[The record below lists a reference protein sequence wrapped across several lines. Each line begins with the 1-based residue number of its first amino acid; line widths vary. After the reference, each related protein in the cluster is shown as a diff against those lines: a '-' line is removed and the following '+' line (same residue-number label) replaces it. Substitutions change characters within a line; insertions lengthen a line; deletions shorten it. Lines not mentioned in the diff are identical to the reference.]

1 MKKILY
7 SIVALM
13 FVGSVAFA
21 GITISGQGSVK
32 FNLMKGASI
41 GGLVPQENSTKR
53 EPAGETTFF
62 DDWDLSDTDIW
73 IIGETEDG
81 VAGGQINI
89 TLNENLKADISDK
102 DNVVL
107 PVNIGDWDVWVK
119 PFDFMTIKALNYGVR
134 SMDRYVDIISEL
146 KDGYGVLKI
155 GSVDKDGNFK
165 KPLAD
170 IMKGDLNLNVDDFF
184 GLSFDASD
192 KPLADIMK
200 GDLNLNVDDFFGLSF
215 DASDA
220 DKLNGFILD
229 MNFDVVQV
237 ELGLSASE
245 ADGNSNWYDPVMLFA
260 KDKTNFNVG
269 GRVTFPVADI
279 LKGAVLYKADIDSR
293 DQGTSVSRNVIG
305 AYVDIYAIENLNL
318 AVGFTGDYTSV
329 KTKTGETTTDG
340 VKFSLSGI
348 DVRAQYN
355 MDKMGF
361 AAHQNLTFGSI
372 KQPSVGNQTQSGP
385 YFAMKTKLGFSYQ
398 ITDTLTTVVEA
409 SNTYGKVGIS
419 EDYYTSMDT
428 VVLYP
433 RVVFALTPSVELNA
447 GLKGMFDLSM
457 GVTAGGTS
465 TSLDMKRSLFEVP
478 LSMKVSFN

>member
-1 MKKILY
+1 MI
-7 SIVALM
+7 ALM
-13 FVGSVAFA
+13 LVGSVAFA
-21 GITISGQGSVK
+21 GITVAGQGSVK
-32 FNLMKGASI
+32 FNLIKGASI
-41 GGLVPQENSTKR
+41 GGLVPQENSTKM

-89 TLNENLKADISDK
+89 TLNKNLKADISDK

-155 GSVDKDGNFK
+155 GSVDEDGNFED
-165 KPLAD
+165 PFDD
-170 IMKGDLNLNVDDFF
+170 IRPGDLNLNVD
-184 GLSFDASD
+184 
-192 KPLADIMK
+192 
-200 GDLNLNVDDFFGLSF
+200 NFFGLSF

-237 ELGLSASE
+237 ELGLSAAE

-329 KTKTGETTTDG
+329 KIKAGETTTDG

-409 SNTYGKVGIS
+409 SNTYGKVGLS
-419 EDYYTSMDT
+419 EDSYVSMDT

-457 GVTAGGTS
+457 GVTDGGTS
-465 TSLDMKRSLFEVP
+465 TSLGMKRSLFEVP

>member
-1 MKKILY
+1 ML
-7 SIVALM
+7 
-13 FVGSVAFA
+13 VGSVAFA
-21 GITISGQGSVK
+21 GITVAGQGSVK
-32 FNLMKGASI
+32 FNLIKGASI
-41 GGLVPQENSTKR
+41 GGLVRQENSTKR

-89 TLNENLKADISDK
+89 TLNKNLKADISDK

-119 PFDFMTIKALNYGVR
+119 PFDFMTVKALNYGVR

-165 KPLAD
+165 NPFDD
-170 IMKGDLNLNVDDFF
+170 IRPGNLN
-184 GLSFDASD
+184 S
-192 KPLADIMK
+192 
-200 GDLNLNVDDFFGLSF
+200 NVDDFFGLSF

-293 DQGTSVSRNVIG
+293 DQGTSISRNVIG

-372 KQPSVGNQTQSGP
+372 KQPMGNQTQSGP

-409 SNTYGKVGIS
+409 SNTYGKVGTS
-419 EDYYTSMDT
+419 EDYYASMDT

-447 GLKGMFDLSM
+447 GLKGTFDLSIKRVQSS
-457 GVTAGGTS
+457 VTETANF
-465 TSLDMKRSLFEVP
+465 KRSIFEVP

>member
-7 SIVALM
+7 SIIALM
-13 FVGSVAFA
+13 LVGSVAFA

-32 FNLMKGASI
+32 FNLIKGASI
-41 GGLVPQENSTKR
+41 GGLVPQENSTKM

-155 GSVDKDGNFK
+155 GSVDKDGNSVDKDGKFK
-165 KPLAD
+165 
-170 IMKGDLNLNVDDFF
+170 N
-184 GLSFDASD
+184 SFD
-192 KPLADIMK
+192 DIIN
-200 GDLNLNVDDFFGLSF
+200 GDLNVDDFFGLSF

-318 AVGFTGDYTSV
+318 AVGFTGDYTSA
-329 KTKTGETTTDG
+329 KIKAGENTTDG
-340 VKFSLSGI
+340 DKFSLSGI

-372 KQPSVGNQTQSGP
+372 KQPMGNQTQSGP

-409 SNTYGKVGIS
+409 SNTYGKVGTS
-419 EDYYTSMDT
+419 EDSYASMDT

-457 GVTAGGTS
+457 GLTDGGTT
-465 TSLDMKRSLFEVP
+465 TSLDKKRSLFEVP

>member
-7 SIVALM
+7 SIIALM

-21 GITISGQGSVK
+21 GITVSGQGSVK

-41 GGLVPQENSTKR
+41 GGQVPQENSTKK

-165 KPLAD
+165 NPFAD
-170 IMKGDLNLNVDDFF
+170 IMNGDLNV
-184 GLSFDASD
+184 
-192 KPLADIMK
+192 
-200 GDLNLNVDDFFGLSF
+200 DFFGLSF

-237 ELGLSASE
+237 ELGLSAAE

-329 KTKTGETTTDG
+329 KTKTGESTTDG

-372 KQPSVGNQTQSGP
+372 KQPKGNQTQSGP

-409 SNTYGKVGIS
+409 SNTYGKVGTS
-419 EDYYTSMDT
+419 EDYYASMDT

-457 GVTAGGTS
+457 GVTTGGTS

>member
-7 SIVALM
+7 SIIALM

-21 GITISGQGSVK
+21 GITVSGQGSVK

-41 GGLVPQENSTKR
+41 GGLVPQENSTKK

-165 KPLAD
+165 NPFDD
-170 IMKGDLNLNVDDFF
+170 ITNGD
-184 GLSFDASD
+184 
-192 KPLADIMK
+192 
-200 GDLNLNVDDFFGLSF
+200 LNVDDFFGLSF

-237 ELGLSASE
+237 ELGLSAAE

-329 KTKTGETTTDG
+329 KTKTGESTTDG

-361 AAHQNLTFGSI
+361 AAHQNITFGSI
-372 KQPSVGNQTQSGP
+372 KQPIGNQTQSGP

-409 SNTYGKVGIS
+409 SNTYGKVGLS
-419 EDYYTSMDT
+419 EDNYASMDT

-457 GVTAGGTS
+457 GVTTGGTS

>member
-7 SIVALM
+7 SIIALM
-13 FVGSVAFA
+13 LVGSVAFA
-21 GITISGQGSVK
+21 GITVSGQGSVK

-41 GGLVPQENSTKR
+41 GGLVPQEKSTKM

-134 SMDRYVDIISEL
+134 SMNRYVDIISEL

-155 GSVDKDGNFK
+155 GSVDKDGNFENDFD
-165 KPLAD
+165 D
-170 IMKGDLNLNVDDFF
+170 IMKGD
-184 GLSFDASD
+184 
-192 KPLADIMK
+192 
-200 GDLNLNVDDFFGLSF
+200 LNVDDFFGLSF

-293 DQGTSVSRNVIG
+293 DKRTSVSRNVIG

-318 AVGFTGDYTSV
+318 VVGFTGDYTSV
-329 KTKTGETTTDG
+329 KTKTGETTTDR

-385 YFAMKTKLGFSYQ
+385 CFAMKTKLGFSYQ

-409 SNTYGKVGIS
+409 SNTYGKVGTS
-419 EDYYTSMDT
+419 EDSYASMDT

-457 GVTAGGTS
+457 GLTDGGTS
-465 TSLDMKRSLFEVP
+465 TSLDIKRSLFEVP

>member
-7 SIVALM
+7 SIIALM

-21 GITISGQGSVK
+21 GITVSGQGSVK

-41 GGLVPQENSTKR
+41 GGLVPQENSTKM

-165 KPLAD
+165 DPFAD
-170 IMKGDLNLNVDDFF
+170 IMN
-184 GLSFDASD
+184 SD
-192 KPLADIMK
+192 
-200 GDLNLNVDDFFGLSF
+200 LNVDDFFGLSF

-237 ELGLSASE
+237 ELGLSAAE

-329 KTKTGETTTDG
+329 KTKTGESTTDG

-361 AAHQNLTFGSI
+361 AAHQNITFGSI
-372 KQPSVGNQTQSGP
+372 KQPMGNQTQSGP

-409 SNTYGKVGIS
+409 SNTYGKVVLS

-457 GVTAGGTS
+457 GVTTGGTS
-465 TSLDMKRSLFEVP
+465 TSFDMKRSLFEVP

>member
-7 SIVALM
+7 SIIALM
-13 FVGSVAFA
+13 LVGSVAFA

-41 GGLVPQENSTKR
+41 GGLVPQENSTKM

-155 GSVDKDGNFK
+155 GSVDEDGNFK
-165 KPLAD
+165 NSLAD
-170 IMKGDLNLNVDDFF
+170 IMKGN
-184 GLSFDASD
+184 
-192 KPLADIMK
+192 
-200 GDLNLNVDDFFGLSF
+200 LNLNVDDFFGLSF

-279 LKGAVLYKADIDSR
+279 LKGSVLYKTDIDTKK
-293 DQGTSVSRNVIG
+293 DGLNISRNVIG

-329 KTKTGETTTDG
+329 KKKEGETTTDG

-372 KQPSVGNQTQSGP
+372 KQPMGNQTQSGP

-409 SNTYGKVGIS
+409 SNTYGKVGTS
-419 EDYYTSMDT
+419 EDNYASMDT

-447 GLKGMFDLSM
+447 GLKGMFDLSI
-457 GVTAGGTS
+457 GYTSGGTS
-465 TSLDMKRSLFEVP
+465 ISLDTKRSLFEVP

>member
-7 SIVALM
+7 SIIALM
-13 FVGSVAFA
+13 LVGSVAFA
-21 GITISGQGSVK
+21 GITVAGQGSVK
-32 FNLMKGASI
+32 FNLIKGASI
-41 GGLVPQENSTKR
+41 GGLVRQENSTKR

-89 TLNENLKADISDK
+89 TLNKNLKADISDK

-119 PFDFMTIKALNYGVR
+119 PFDFMTVKALNYGVR

-165 KPLAD
+165 NPFDD
-170 IMKGDLNLNVDDFF
+170 IRPGNLN
-184 GLSFDASD
+184 S
-192 KPLADIMK
+192 
-200 GDLNLNVDDFFGLSF
+200 NVDDFFGLSF

-293 DQGTSVSRNVIG
+293 DQGTSISRNVIG

-372 KQPSVGNQTQSGP
+372 KQPMGNQTQSGP

-409 SNTYGKVGIS
+409 SNTYGKVGTS
-419 EDYYTSMDT
+419 EDYYASMDT

-447 GLKGMFDLSM
+447 GLKGTFDLSIKRVQSS
-457 GVTAGGTS
+457 VTETANF
-465 TSLDMKRSLFEVP
+465 KRSIFEVP

>member
-7 SIVALM
+7 SIIALM

-21 GITISGQGSVK
+21 GITVSGQGSVK

-41 GGLVPQENSTKR
+41 GGLVPQENSTKK

-155 GSVDKDGNFK
+155 GSVDKNGNFK
-165 KPLAD
+165 NPFDD
-170 IMKGDLNLNVDDFF
+170 ITNGD
-184 GLSFDASD
+184 
-192 KPLADIMK
+192 
-200 GDLNLNVDDFFGLSF
+200 LNVDDFFGLSF

-237 ELGLSASE
+237 ELGLSAAE

-329 KTKTGETTTDG
+329 KTKTGESTTDG

-361 AAHQNLTFGSI
+361 AAHQNITFGSI
-372 KQPSVGNQTQSGP
+372 KQPMGNQTQSGP

-409 SNTYGKVGIS
+409 SNTYGKVGLS

-457 GVTAGGTS
+457 GVTTGGTL

>member
-41 GGLVPQENSTKR
+41 GGLVPQENSTKK
-53 EPAGETTFF
+53 EPAGEMTFF

-155 GSVDKDGNFK
+155 GSVDKDGSFK
-165 KPLAD
+165 NPFDD
-170 IMKGDLNLNVDDFF
+170 IMNGD
-184 GLSFDASD
+184 
-192 KPLADIMK
+192 
-200 GDLNLNVDDFFGLSF
+200 LNVDDFFGLSF

-329 KTKTGETTTDG
+329 KIKAGENTTDG

-372 KQPSVGNQTQSGP
+372 KQPMGNQTQSGP

-457 GVTAGGTS
+457 GYTFGGTS
-465 TSLDMKRSLFEVP
+465 TSVDMKRSLFEVP

>member
-7 SIVALM
+7 SMIALM
-13 FVGSVAFA
+13 LVGSVAFA
-21 GITISGQGSVK
+21 GITVSGQGSVK

-41 GGLVPQENSTKR
+41 GGLVPQENSTKM

-89 TLNENLKADISDK
+89 TLNENLKAYISDK

-155 GSVDKDGNFK
+155 GFVDKDGNFK
-165 KPLAD
+165 KPFDD
-170 IMKGDLNLNVDDFF
+170 IMKG
-184 GLSFDASD
+184 G
-192 KPLADIMK
+192 
-200 GDLNLNVDDFFGLSF
+200 LNLNVDDFFGLSF

-293 DQGTSVSRNVIG
+293 DKGTSVSRNVIG

-372 KQPSVGNQTQSGP
+372 KRPMGNQTQSGP

-409 SNTYGKVGIS
+409 SNTYGKVGTS
-419 EDYYTSMDT
+419 EDYYISMDT

-457 GVTAGGTS
+457 GKTVGGTS
-465 TSLDMKRSLFEVP
+465 TSLNMKRSLFEVP

>member
-21 GITISGQGSVK
+21 GITVSGQGSVK

-41 GGLVPQENSTKR
+41 GGLVQQENSTKM

-155 GSVDKDGNFK
+155 GSVDEDGNFK
-165 KPLAD
+165 DPFDD
-170 IMKGDLNLNVDDFF
+170 IR
-184 GLSFDASD
+184 
-192 KPLADIMK
+192 P

-237 ELGLSASE
+237 ELGLSAAE

-318 AVGFTGDYTSV
+318 AVGFTGDYTSA
-329 KTKTGETTTDG
+329 KKKAGENTTDG
-340 VKFSLSGI
+340 GKFSLSGI

-361 AAHQNLTFGSI
+361 AAHQNITFGSI
-372 KQPSVGNQTQSGP
+372 KQPMGNQTQSGP

-409 SNTYGKVGIS
+409 SNTYGKVGTS
-419 EDYYTSMDT
+419 EDYYASMDT

-457 GVTAGGTS
+457 GVTDGGTS
-465 TSLDMKRSLFEVP
+465 TSLGMKRSLFEVP

>member
-7 SIVALM
+7 SIIALM
-13 FVGSVAFA
+13 LVGSVAFA
-21 GITISGQGSVK
+21 GITVSGQGSVK

-41 GGLVPQENSTKR
+41 GGLVPQENSTKM

-170 IMKGDLNLNVDDFF
+170 IMKGDF
-184 GLSFDASD
+184 
-192 KPLADIMK
+192 
-200 GDLNLNVDDFFGLSF
+200 LNLNVDDFFGLSF

-237 ELGLSASE
+237 ELGLSAAE

-329 KTKTGETTTDG
+329 KKKAGETTTDG

-361 AAHQNLTFGSI
+361 AAHQNITFGSI
-372 KQPSVGNQTQSGP
+372 KQPMSNQTQSGP

-409 SNTYGKVGIS
+409 SNTYGKVGLS
-419 EDYYTSMDT
+419 EDEYASMDT

-457 GVTAGGTS
+457 GYTVGGTS
-465 TSLDMKRSLFEVP
+465 TSLDEKRSLFEVP

>member
-41 GGLVPQENSTKR
+41 GGQVQQENSTKK

-155 GSVDKDGNFK
+155 GSVDKDGKFK

-170 IMKGDLNLNVDDFF
+170 IMKGDF
-184 GLSFDASD
+184 
-192 KPLADIMK
+192 
-200 GDLNLNVDDFFGLSF
+200 LNLNVDDFFGLSF

-293 DQGTSVSRNVIG
+293 DQGPSVSRNVIG

-329 KTKTGETTTDG
+329 KIKAGETTTDG

-419 EDYYTSMDT
+419 EDNYTSMDT

-457 GVTAGGTS
+457 VSTKGGTS
-465 TSLDMKRSLFEVP
+465 TSLDEKRSLFEVP

>member
-41 GGLVPQENSTKR
+41 GGLVPQENSTKK
-53 EPAGETTFF
+53 EPAGEMTFF

-155 GSVDKDGNFK
+155 GSVDKDGNYKNPFD
-165 KPLAD
+165 D
-170 IMKGDLNLNVDDFF
+170 IMKGDLNV
-184 GLSFDASD
+184 
-192 KPLADIMK
+192 
-200 GDLNLNVDDFFGLSF
+200 DFFGLSF

-237 ELGLSASE
+237 ELGLSAAE

-329 KTKTGETTTDG
+329 KTKTGESTTDG

-372 KQPSVGNQTQSGP
+372 KQPMGNQTQSGP

-409 SNTYGKVGIS
+409 SNTYGKVGTS
-419 EDYYTSMDT
+419 EDYYASMDT

-457 GVTAGGTS
+457 GVTTGGTS

>member
-7 SIVALM
+7 SIIALM

-32 FNLMKGASI
+32 FNLIKGASI
-41 GGLVPQENSTKR
+41 GGQVPQENSTKK

-62 DDWDLSDTDIW
+62 DDWNLSDTDIW

-165 KPLAD
+165 NPFDD
-170 IMKGDLNLNVDDFF
+170 ITNGD
-184 GLSFDASD
+184 
-192 KPLADIMK
+192 
-200 GDLNLNVDDFFGLSF
+200 LNVDDFFGLSF

-237 ELGLSASE
+237 ELGLSAAE

-329 KTKTGETTTDG
+329 KTKTGESTTDG

-361 AAHQNLTFGSI
+361 AAHQNITFGSI
-372 KQPSVGNQTQSGP
+372 KQPMGNQSGP

-409 SNTYGKVGIS
+409 SNTYGKVGLS
-419 EDYYTSMDT
+419 EDNYASMDT

-457 GVTAGGTS
+457 GVTTGGTS

>member
-32 FNLMKGASI
+32 FNLIKGASI
-41 GGLVPQENSTKR
+41 GGQVPQENSTKM

-134 SMDRYVDIISEL
+134 SMNRYVDIISEL

-155 GSVDKDGNFK
+155 GSVKDGRFK
-165 KPLAD
+165 NPFDD
-170 IMKGDLNLNVDDFF
+170 IRPGDLNLNVD
-184 GLSFDASD
+184 
-192 KPLADIMK
+192 
-200 GDLNLNVDDFFGLSF
+200 NFFGLSF

-329 KTKTGETTTDG
+329 KIKAGETTTDG

-361 AAHQNLTFGSI
+361 AAHQNITFGSI

-465 TSLDMKRSLFEVP
+465 TSLGMKRSLFEVP

>member
-1 MKKILY
+1 MI
-7 SIVALM
+7 ALM
-13 FVGSVAFA
+13 LVGSVAFA
-21 GITISGQGSVK
+21 GITVSGQGSVK

-41 GGLVPQENSTKR
+41 GGRVPQENSTKK
-53 EPAGETTFF
+53 EPAGEMTFF

-192 KPLADIMK
+192 
-200 GDLNLNVDDFFGLSF
+200 
-215 DASDA
+215 A

-293 DQGTSVSRNVIG
+293 DQRTSVSRNVIG

-361 AAHQNLTFGSI
+361 AAHQNITFGSI
-372 KQPSVGNQTQSGP
+372 KQPMGNQTQSGP

-465 TSLDMKRSLFEVP
+465 TSLDEKRSLFEVP

>member
-1 MKKILY
+1 MI
-7 SIVALM
+7 ALM
-13 FVGSVAFA
+13 LVGSVAFA
-21 GITISGQGSVK
+21 GITVSGQGSVK

-41 GGLVPQENSTKR
+41 GGLVPQENPTKK

-134 SMDRYVDIISEL
+134 SMNRYVDIISEL

-165 KPLAD
+165 
-170 IMKGDLNLNVDDFF
+170 
-184 GLSFDASD
+184 

-329 KTKTGETTTDG
+329 KIKAGETTTDG

-372 KQPSVGNQTQSGP
+372 KRPMGNQTQSGP

-409 SNTYGKVGIS
+409 SNTYGKVGTS
-419 EDYYTSMDT
+419 EDYYISMDT

-457 GVTAGGTS
+457 GKTVGGTS
-465 TSLDMKRSLFEVP
+465 TSLNMKRSLFEVP

>member
-21 GITISGQGSVK
+21 GITVAGQGSVK
-32 FNLMKGASI
+32 FNLLKGVKV
-41 GGLVPQENSTKR
+41 GTDEKGENRGQITL
-53 EPAGETTFF
+53 F
-62 DDWDLSDTDIW
+62 DDWDLSDNDVW
-73 IIGETEDG
+73 IIGETANG
-81 VAGGQINI
+81 IAGGQIN
-89 TLNENLKADISDK
+89 LSLLSDAYSIIMQYIK
-102 DNVVL
+102 PDWVPDTEYDRVINAIGL
-107 PVNIGDWDVWVK
+107 PIMIGDWDVWVK

-165 KPLAD
+165 
-170 IMKGDLNLNVDDFF
+170 
-184 GLSFDASD
+184 

-318 AVGFTGDYTSV
+318 VVGFTGDYISSKNKTTEKTSDV
-329 KTKTGETTTDG
+329 GAW
-340 VKFSLSGI
+340 SMNGI
-348 DVRAQYN
+348 DLRAQYN

-361 AAHQNLTFGSI
+361 AAHQNFTFGST
-372 KQPSVGNQTQSGP
+372 KEFVSDKTYTGP
-385 YFAMKTKLGFSYQ
+385 YFAMKTKLGFLYK
-398 ITDTLTTVVEA
+398 ITDSLDAVVEA
-409 SNTYGKVGIS
+409 SNTYAKFGTR
-419 EDYYTSMDT
+419 DDNYNTMDT
-428 VVLYP
+428 MVIYP
-433 RVVFALTPSVELNA
+433 RVAFELVPGVELNA
-447 GLKGMFDLSM
+447 GLKGTFDLSIKRVQSS
-457 GVTAGGTS
+457 VTKTANF
-465 TSLDMKRSLFEVP
+465 KRSIFEVP

>member
-1 MKKILY
+1 MIALIL
-7 SIVALM
+7 
-13 FVGSVAFA
+13 VGSVAFA
-21 GITISGQGSVK
+21 GITVSGQGSVK
-32 FNLMKGASI
+32 FNLIKGASI
-41 GGLVPQENSTKR
+41 GGLVPQENSTKM

-89 TLNENLKADISDK
+89 TLNENLKADIKADISDK

-155 GSVDKDGNFK
+155 GSVDKDGSFK
-165 KPLAD
+165 DPFDD
-170 IMKGDLNLNVDDFF
+170 IRPGDLNLNVD
-184 GLSFDASD
+184 
-192 KPLADIMK
+192 
-200 GDLNLNVDDFFGLSF
+200 NFFGLSF

-293 DQGTSVSRNVIG
+293 DQGTSISRNVIG

-361 AAHQNLTFGSI
+361 AAHQNITFGSI
-372 KQPSVGNQTQSGP
+372 KQPMGNQTQSGP

-409 SNTYGKVGIS
+409 SNTYGKVGTS
-419 EDYYTSMDT
+419 EDSYASMDT

-457 GVTAGGTS
+457 GSTDGGTT

>member
-7 SIVALM
+7 SMIALM

-21 GITISGQGSVK
+21 GITVSGQGSVK

-41 GGLVPQENSTKR
+41 GGQVPQENSTKR

-155 GSVDKDGNFK
+155 GSVDKNGNFK
-165 KPLAD
+165 NPLDD
-170 IMKGDLNLNVDDFF
+170 IRNGDLNVDDFF

-192 KPLADIMK
+192 T
-200 GDLNLNVDDFFGLSF
+200 
-215 DASDA
+215 

-237 ELGLSASE
+237 ELGLSAAE

-279 LKGAVLYKADIDSR
+279 LKGAVLYKADIDSK

-305 AYVDIYAIENLNL
+305 AYVDISAIENLDL
-318 AVGFTGDYTSV
+318 AVGFTGDYTSA
-329 KTKTGETTTDG
+329 KIKTGENTTDG

-361 AAHQNLTFGSI
+361 AAHQNITFGSI
-372 KQPSVGNQTQSGP
+372 KQPMGNQTQSGP

-409 SNTYGKVGIS
+409 SNTYGKVGLS

-457 GVTAGGTS
+457 GLTAGGTS

>member
-7 SIVALM
+7 SIIALM
-13 FVGSVAFA
+13 LVGSVAFA
-21 GITISGQGSVK
+21 GITVSGQGSVK

-41 GGLVPQENSTKR
+41 GGLVPQKNSTKM

-165 KPLAD
+165 
-170 IMKGDLNLNVDDFF
+170 
-184 GLSFDASD
+184 

-465 TSLDMKRSLFEVP
+465 TSLDEKRSLFEVP

>member
-7 SIVALM
+7 SIIALM
-13 FVGSVAFA
+13 LVGSVAFA

-32 FNLMKGASI
+32 FNLIKGASI
-41 GGLVPQENSTKR
+41 GGLVQQENSTKK

-107 PVNIGDWDVWVK
+107 LVNIGDWDVWVK

-155 GSVDKDGNFK
+155 GSVDEDGNFK
-165 KPLAD
+165 NSLAD
-170 IMKGDLNLNVDDFF
+170 IMKGN
-184 GLSFDASD
+184 
-192 KPLADIMK
+192 
-200 GDLNLNVDDFFGLSF
+200 LNLNVDDFFGLSF

-293 DQGTSVSRNVIG
+293 DQETSVSRNVIG

-372 KQPSVGNQTQSGP
+372 KEPMGNQTQSGP

-409 SNTYGKVGIS
+409 SNTYGKVGLS
-419 EDYYTSMDT
+419 EDNYASMDT

-447 GLKGMFDLSM
+447 GLKGMFDLSI
-457 GVTAGGTS
+457 GYTSGGTS
-465 TSLDMKRSLFEVP
+465 TSVDMKRSLFEVP

>member
-41 GGLVPQENSTKR
+41 GGLVPQENSTKM

-165 KPLAD
+165 NPFDD
-170 IMKGDLNLNVDDFF
+170 ITNGDLND
-184 GLSFDASD
+184 
-192 KPLADIMK
+192 
-200 GDLNLNVDDFFGLSF
+200 GLSF

-237 ELGLSASE
+237 ELGLSAAE

-329 KTKTGETTTDG
+329 KTKTGESTTDG

-372 KQPSVGNQTQSGP
+372 KQPMGNQTQSGP

-409 SNTYGKVGIS
+409 SNTYGKVGTS
-419 EDYYTSMDT
+419 EDYYASMDT

-457 GVTAGGTS
+457 GVTTGGTS

>member
-7 SIVALM
+7 SIIALM
-13 FVGSVAFA
+13 LVGSVAFA
-21 GITISGQGSVK
+21 GITVSGQGSVK

-41 GGLVPQENSTKR
+41 GGLVPQKNSTKM

-165 KPLAD
+165 
-170 IMKGDLNLNVDDFF
+170 
-184 GLSFDASD
+184 

-340 VKFSLSGI
+340 VKFSLSVI

-465 TSLDMKRSLFEVP
+465 TSLDEKRSLFEVP

>member
-7 SIVALM
+7 SIIALM
-13 FVGSVAFA
+13 LVGSVAFA
-21 GITISGQGSVK
+21 GITVSGQGSVK
-32 FNLMKGASI
+32 FNLIKGASI
-41 GGLVPQENSTKR
+41 GGLVQQENSTKM

-89 TLNENLKADISDK
+89 TLNKNLKADISDK

-165 KPLAD
+165 
-170 IMKGDLNLNVDDFF
+170 
-184 GLSFDASD
+184 

-329 KTKTGETTTDG
+329 KIKAGETTTDG

>member
-7 SIVALM
+7 SIIALM

-32 FNLMKGASI
+32 FNLIKGASI
-41 GGLVPQENSTKR
+41 GGQVPQENSTKW

-165 KPLAD
+165 NPFDD
-170 IMKGDLNLNVDDFF
+170 ITNGD
-184 GLSFDASD
+184 
-192 KPLADIMK
+192 
-200 GDLNLNVDDFFGLSF
+200 LNVDDFFGLSF

-237 ELGLSASE
+237 ELGLSAAE

-329 KTKTGETTTDG
+329 KTKTGESTTDG

-361 AAHQNLTFGSI
+361 AAHQNITFGSI
-372 KQPSVGNQTQSGP
+372 KQPIGNQTQSGP

-409 SNTYGKVGIS
+409 SNTYGKVGLS
-419 EDYYTSMDT
+419 EDNYASMDT

-457 GVTAGGTS
+457 GVTTGGTS

>member
-7 SIVALM
+7 SIIALM
-13 FVGSVAFA
+13 LVGSVAFA

-32 FNLMKGASI
+32 FNLIKGASI
-41 GGLVPQENSTKR
+41 GDQVPQENSTKK
-53 EPAGETTFF
+53 EPAGEMTFF

-155 GSVDKDGNFK
+155 GSVDKDGSFK
-165 KPLAD
+165 
-170 IMKGDLNLNVDDFF
+170 N
-184 GLSFDASD
+184 SFD
-192 KPLADIMK
+192 DIRP
-200 GDLNLNVDDFFGLSF
+200 GNLNLNVDDFFGLSF

-293 DQGTSVSRNVIG
+293 DQRTSVSRNVIG

-409 SNTYGKVGIS
+409 SNTYGKVGTS
-419 EDYYTSMDT
+419 EDNYASMDT

-447 GLKGMFDLSM
+447 GLKGMFDLSI
-457 GVTAGGTS
+457 GYTSGGTS
-465 TSLDMKRSLFEVP
+465 ISLDTKRSLFEVP

>member
-7 SIVALM
+7 SIIALM
-13 FVGSVAFA
+13 LVGSVAFA
-21 GITISGQGSVK
+21 GITVSGQGSVK
-32 FNLMKGASI
+32 FNLIKGASI
-41 GGLVPQENSTKR
+41 GGLVQKKNSTKM

-89 TLNENLKADISDK
+89 TLNKNLKADISDK

-155 GSVDKDGNFK
+155 GSVDKDGNFEN
-165 KPLAD
+165 PFGNID
-170 IMKGDLNLNVDDFF
+170 NIMN
-184 GLSFDASD
+184 SD
-192 KPLADIMK
+192 
-200 GDLNLNVDDFFGLSF
+200 LNVDDFFGLSF

-293 DQGTSVSRNVIG
+293 DQRTSVSRNVIG

-385 YFAMKTKLGFSYQ
+385 CFAMKTKLGFSYQ

-409 SNTYGKVGIS
+409 SNTYGKVGLS
-419 EDYYTSMDT
+419 EDEYASMDT

-447 GLKGMFDLSM
+447 GLKGMFDLSI
-457 GVTAGGTS
+457 GYTSGGTS
-465 TSLDMKRSLFEVP
+465 TSLDEKRSLFEVP

>member
-7 SIVALM
+7 SMIVLM
-13 FVGSVAFA
+13 LVGSVAFA
-21 GITISGQGSVK
+21 GITVSGQGSVK

-41 GGLVPQENSTKR
+41 GAQVPQENSTKW

-165 KPLAD
+165 DPFAD
-170 IMKGDLNLNVDDFF
+170 IMN
-184 GLSFDASD
+184 SD
-192 KPLADIMK
+192 
-200 GDLNLNVDDFFGLSF
+200 LNVDDFFGLSF

-293 DQGTSVSRNVIG
+293 DQGTSISRNVIG

-372 KQPSVGNQTQSGP
+372 KQPKGNQTQSGP

-419 EDYYTSMDT
+419 EDSYTSMDT

-457 GVTAGGTS
+457 GVTTGGTS
-465 TSLDMKRSLFEVP
+465 TSLDKKRSLFEVP

>member
-7 SIVALM
+7 SMIALM
-13 FVGSVAFA
+13 LVGSVAFA
-21 GITISGQGSVK
+21 GITVSGQGSVK
-32 FNLMKGASI
+32 FNLIKGASI
-41 GGLVPQENSTKR
+41 GGQVQQKNSTKK

-134 SMDRYVDIISEL
+134 SMNRYVDIISEL

-165 KPLAD
+165 
-170 IMKGDLNLNVDDFF
+170 
-184 GLSFDASD
+184 

-279 LKGAVLYKADIDSR
+279 LKGAVLYKADINSR
-293 DQGTSVSRNVIG
+293 NKGTSVSRNVIG

-372 KQPSVGNQTQSGP
+372 KRPMGNQTQSGP
-385 YFAMKTKLGFSYQ
+385 YFAMKTKLGFSYK

-409 SNTYGKVGIS
+409 SNTYGKVGLS
-419 EDYYTSMDT
+419 EDEYASMDT

-447 GLKGMFDLSM
+447 GLKGMFDLSI
-457 GVTAGGTS
+457 GYTSGGTS
-465 TSLDMKRSLFEVP
+465 TSLDEKRSLFEVP

>member
-7 SIVALM
+7 SIIALM

-21 GITISGQGSVK
+21 GITVSGQGSVK

-41 GGLVPQENSTKR
+41 GGLVPQENSTKK

-165 KPLAD
+165 NPFDD
-170 IMKGDLNLNVDDFF
+170 ITNGD
-184 GLSFDASD
+184 
-192 KPLADIMK
+192 
-200 GDLNLNVDDFFGLSF
+200 LNVDDFFGLSF

-237 ELGLSASE
+237 ELGLSAAE

-329 KTKTGETTTDG
+329 KTKTGESTTDG

-361 AAHQNLTFGSI
+361 AAHQNITFGSI
-372 KQPSVGNQTQSGP
+372 KQPMGNQTQSGP

-409 SNTYGKVGIS
+409 SNTYGKVGLS

-457 GVTAGGTS
+457 GVTTGGTS

>member
-21 GITISGQGSVK
+21 GITVSGQGSVK

-41 GGLVPQENSTKR
+41 GGLVPQENSTKM

-155 GSVDKDGNFK
+155 GSVDKNGNFK
-165 KPLAD
+165 NPFDD
-170 IMKGDLNLNVDDFF
+170 ITNDD
-184 GLSFDASD
+184 
-192 KPLADIMK
+192 
-200 GDLNLNVDDFFGLSF
+200 LNVDDFFGLSF

-237 ELGLSASE
+237 ELGLSAAE

-329 KTKTGETTTDG
+329 KTKTGESTTDG

-361 AAHQNLTFGSI
+361 AAHQNITFGSI
-372 KQPSVGNQTQSGP
+372 KQPMGNQTQSGP

-409 SNTYGKVGIS
+409 SNTYGKVGTS
-419 EDYYTSMDT
+419 EDYYASMDT

-457 GVTAGGTS
+457 GVTTGGTS
-465 TSLDMKRSLFEVP
+465 NSLDMKRSLFEVP

>member
-7 SIVALM
+7 SIIALM

-41 GGLVPQENSTKR
+41 GGLVPQENSTKM
-53 EPAGETTFF
+53 EPAGEMTFF

-165 KPLAD
+165 NPFDD
-170 IMKGDLNLNVDDFF
+170 IMKGD
-184 GLSFDASD
+184 
-192 KPLADIMK
+192 
-200 GDLNLNVDDFFGLSF
+200 LNVDDFFGLSF

-245 ADGNSNWYDPVMLFA
+245 VDGNSNWYDPVMLFA

-293 DQGTSVSRNVIG
+293 DQGTSISRNVIG

-372 KQPSVGNQTQSGP
+372 KQPMGNQTQSGP

-409 SNTYGKVGIS
+409 SNTYGKVGTS
-419 EDYYTSMDT
+419 EDYYASMDT

-457 GVTAGGTS
+457 GVTTGGTS
-465 TSLDMKRSLFEVP
+465 TSPDMKRSLFEVP

>member
-7 SIVALM
+7 SIIALM
-13 FVGSVAFA
+13 LVGSVAFA

-32 FNLMKGASI
+32 FNLIKGASI
-41 GGLVPQENSTKR
+41 GGQVPQENSTKR

-73 IIGETEDG
+73 IKGETEDG

-89 TLNENLKADISDK
+89 TLNKNLKADISDK

-165 KPLAD
+165 NPFDD
-170 IMKGDLNLNVDDFF
+170 IMNVMNGD
-184 GLSFDASD
+184 
-192 KPLADIMK
+192 
-200 GDLNLNVDDFFGLSF
+200 LNVDDFFGLSF

-237 ELGLSASE
+237 ELGLSAAE

-293 DQGTSVSRNVIG
+293 DQGTSISRNVIG

-361 AAHQNLTFGSI
+361 AAHQNITFGSV
-372 KQPSVGNQTQSGP
+372 KLPMGNQTQSGP

-409 SNTYGKVGIS
+409 SNTYGKVGLS
-419 EDYYTSMDT
+419 EDDYTSMDT

-457 GVTAGGTS
+457 GYTFGGTS
-465 TSLDMKRSLFEVP
+465 TSVDMKRSLFEVP

>member
-13 FVGSVAFA
+13 LVGSVAFA
-21 GITISGQGSVK
+21 GITVSGQGSVK

-41 GGLVPQENSTKR
+41 GGLVPQEKSTKK

-155 GSVDKDGNFK
+155 GFVDKDGNFK
-165 KPLAD
+165 KPFYD
-170 IMKGDLNLNVDDFF
+170 IMKG
-184 GLSFDASD
+184 G
-192 KPLADIMK
+192 
-200 GDLNLNVDDFFGLSF
+200 LNLNVDDFFGLSF

-409 SNTYGKVGIS
+409 SNTYGKVGTS
-419 EDYYTSMDT
+419 EDYYISMDT

-457 GVTAGGTS
+457 GKTVGGTS
-465 TSLDMKRSLFEVP
+465 TSLDEKRSLFEVP